1 MPNWFNSQP
10 RSHFW
15 QSKKRRE
22 RPASTRGNANT
33 QCHGGSGSLRPS
45 ATSRSGAGAQRLP
58 AGGTAPLSGAERGR
72 AARQSS
78 AQHRPTQPGLGGA
91 PEPGPHLW
99 SGDSGGGSGTP
110 PAPALSALPHP
121 SRSPEAAVPG
131 SPRPLSPPEES
142 APVPKK
148 QRQSGSA
155 ERPPPCLPVRG
166 CRWAE
171 QGRAVPGCGRADRGG
186 GEGGGRE
193 GGGDA
198 RRQWGNARPERGRR
212 DPAGCGAVGGARG
225 ARGGDARSAAGVR
238 GCARG
243 IVRGRGIERES

>member
-22 RPASTRGNANT
+22 RPAGTRGNANT

-131 SPRPLSPPEES
+131 SPQPLSPPEES

-171 QGRAVPGCGRADRGG
+171 QGCAGVRACGPGRRRRRRKGRRRRRAEAVGECAAGAGTPGPRGLRGG
-186 GEGGGRE
+186 GRGAGCPG
-193 GGGDA
+193 
-198 RRQWGNARPERGRR
+198 RGRAER
-212 DPAGCGAVGGARG
+212 CGGARLCPG
-225 ARGGDARSAAGVR
+225 HRAGEGD
-238 GCARG
+238 
-243 IVRGRGIERES
+243 